1 MCVSVSVCPLFEV
14 NTSATKEMKNKQLF
28 LKYFLTH
35 PMRRYICRIQIA
47 TKCLCG
53 RISLVSLSSIKRLTG
68 HVLLGKRQSQ
78 TKRHKDR
85 QRIAVE
91 MTVVGYSLIKN
102 SPIVGGE
109 ACF

>member
-1 MCVSVSVCPLFEV
+1 
-14 NTSATKEMKNKQLF
+14 
-28 LKYFLTH
+28 
-35 PMRRYICRIQIA
+35 MRRYICRIQIA
-47 TKCLCG
+47 TKCSYG
-53 RISLVSLSSIKRLTG
+53 RISLVSLSSIKLLTAHG
-68 HVLLGKRQSQ
+68 SCLLGKRQSQ

-91 MTVVGYSLIKN
+91 MTVVVYSLIKN